1 MKLAL
6 LTTCAILGSTAL
18 LPAGLIN
25 FDDVSGPVNT
35 RVVQQSNHYSAQGV
49 LIQTILNATDGLQVG
64 DTFTAT
70 PRDDGFGVGAFATV
84 NAATASSAPNFA
96 VSHHVVCDPT
106 CHAVFASD
114 ELLFSFDTPV
124 ASASLVTDTAN
135 PEAADVVR
143 LIALKR
149 LGGNQYQILAIT
161 SGLDNAT
168 SFPANQLQ
176 VAVDG
181 GFTDL
186 LFETTTESEGID
198 NLDFTDVPEPST
210 ISLALAG
217 AAAILIR
224 GYATNRIASAA
235 SSKERSRSRCS

>member
-6 LTTCAILGSTAL
+6 CALLGAAL

-35 RVVQQSNHYSAQGV
+35 RAVQQSNHYSAQGV

-70 PRDDGFGVGAFATV
+70 PRDDGFGVGAFATI
-84 NAATASSAPNFA
+84 NAATATSSPNFA

-186 LFETTTESEGID
+186 LFETTTEAEGID
-198 NLDFTDVPEPST
+198 NLDFTNVPEPST
-210 ISLALAG
+210 ISLALLG
-217 AAAILIR
+217 ACAIYSVRRITSAAIS
-224 GYATNRIASAA
+224 N
-235 SSKERSRSRCS
+235 ERSRSRCS

>member
-1 MKLAL
+1 MKFAARACSAL
-6 LTTCAILGSTAL
+6 FACSVL
-18 LPAGLIN
+18 LPAGFIN
-25 FDDVSGPVNT
+25 FDDVTGPVNT

-49 LIQTILNATDGLQVG
+49 LIQTIQNATDGLQVG
-64 DTFTAT
+64 DIFTAT

-96 VSHHVVCDPT
+96 VAHHVICDPT
-106 CHAVFASD
+106 CRAVFASD

-186 LFETTTESEGID
+186 LFETTTEAEGID
-198 NLDFTDVPEPST
+198 NLTFSEVPEPST

-224 GYATNRIASAA
+224 GYSSRRIASAA
-235 SSKERSRSRCS
+235 SSTERSRNRCS